1 MNSTQKDESVGFF
14 DFFLRQILRKLGKLR
29 KWMNQSTRWPHLG
42 NMLTRA
48 QIIKLINKK
57 CTINICIYT
66 YQVKFN
72 VILRAKWAQIHY
84 LNLLSPSPKKSCGAL
99 ISYQIH
105 FQLLILASYECEWVW
120 AWLVT
125 RVNNLITCIFY
136 HKVFRQMQT
145 RVLQPHWEIIIFL
158 EFDQSEQSR
167 S

>member
-29 KWMNQSTRWPHLG
+29 KWMNQNTRCYSLMT
-42 NMLTRA
+42 NSRKCDFTRKMGPNPLFELHEPEP
-48 QIIKLINKK
+48 Q
-57 CTINICIYT
+57 
-66 YQVKFN
+66 
-72 VILRAKWAQIHY
+72 
-84 LNLLSPSPKKSCGAL
+84 KSCGAL
-99 ISYQIH
+99 ISYRIN
-105 FQLLILASYECEWVW
+105 FQLLFLASYECEWVW

-145 RVLQPHWEIIIFL
+145 RVLQPHWEIIFFL